1 MTYCVAA
8 ISKEGIVFASD
19 SRTNAG
25 VDQLAVFSKMN
36 VFEVAGERVICLL
49 SAGNLGTSQSVIS
62 LLHMR
67 SKVPDGGHAPDG
79 INGIGSLYDVAVLV
93 GQTLRE
99 VVARDGTS
107 LEADGINPSCSFIV
121 GGQIKDEPPRLFLV
135 YPQGNFIEAMQ
146 DTTFFQIG
154 ERKYGK
160 PMLDRVL
167 EVDTPLE
174 DVAKCILVSF
184 DATLRSNLSV
194 GLPIDL
200 LGYEADA
207 LRVTHR
213 RRYHEGDPYFQQI
226 SDVWSI
232 GLLRLFA
239 EVPEVSWRSGT
250 G

>member
-8 ISKEGIVFASD
+8 IAKEGIVFASD

-36 VFEVAGERVICLL
+36 VFEVPGERMACLL
-49 SAGNLGTSQSVIS
+49 SAGNLGTAQSVVS

-67 SKVPDGGHAPDG
+67 SKLPGGAHNPAG
-79 INGIGSLYDVAVLV
+79 VNGLASLYDVAVLV

-99 VVARDGTS
+99 VVARDGAS
-107 LEADGINPSCSFIV
+107 LEADGVNPSCSFIV
-121 GGQIKDEPPRLFLV
+121 GGQIKGEPPRLFLV

-213 RRYHEGDPYFQQI
+213 RRYLEGDPYFQQI

-239 EVPEVSWRSGT
+239 EVPDVSCRAT
-250 G
+250 T

>member
-1 MTYCVAA
+1 MTYGVAA
-8 ISKEGIVFASD
+8 IAKEGIVFASD

-25 VDQLAVFSKMN
+25 IDQISVFSKMN
-36 VFEVAGERVICLL
+36 VFEVAGERMVCVL
-49 SAGNLGTSQSVIS
+49 SAGNLGTSQSVVS

-67 SKVPDGGHAPDG
+67 SKLAPGGHDPAG
-79 INGIGSLYDVAVLV
+79 ITGLSSLYDVAALV
-93 GQTLRE
+93 GVTLRE
-99 VVARDGTS
+99 VVARDGPS
-107 LEADGINPSCSFIV
+107 LEADGIESSCTFIL
-121 GGQIKDEPPRLFLV
+121 GGQVKGEPPRLFLV

-146 DTTFFQIG
+146 DTPYFQIG
-154 ERKYGK
+154 EKKYGK

-167 EVDTPLE
+167 EVDTALK

-200 LGYEADA
+200 LGYEADS

-213 RRYHEGDPYFQQI
+213 RRYEEGDPYFQQI
-226 SDVWSI
+226 SDVWSS

-239 EVPEVSWRSGT
+239 DVPDVSWR
-250 G
+250 

>member
-8 ISKEGIVFASD
+8 IAKEGIVFASD

-25 VDQLAVFSKMN
+25 IDQLAVFSKMN
-36 VFEVAGERVICLL
+36 LYEVAGERMICLL

-67 SKVPDGGHAPDG
+67 SKLPDGNRDPAG
-79 INGIGSLYDVAVLV
+79 IIGLATIYDVAVLV
-93 GQTLRE
+93 GRTLRE
-99 VVARDGTS
+99 VVARDGPS
-107 LEADGINPSCSFIV
+107 LEADGIAPSCSFIL
-121 GGQIKDEPPRLFLV
+121 GGQVKGEPPRLFLV
-135 YPQGNFIEAMQ
+135 YPQGNFIEAMH

-154 ERKYGK
+154 EKKYGK
-160 PMLDRVL
+160 PILDRVL
-167 EVDTPLE
+167 EVDTPLQ
-174 DVAKCILVSF
+174 DVAKCVLVSF

-200 LGYEADA
+200 LGYETGA

-213 RRYHEGDPYFQQI
+213 RRYEEGDPYFQQI

-232 GLLRLFA
+232 GLLRLFT
-239 EVPEVSWRSGT
+239 EVPDISWR
-250 G
+250 

>member
-8 ISKEGIVFASD
+8 IAEQGIVFASD

-25 VDQLAVFSKMN
+25 IDQVSVFSKMN
-36 VFEVAGERVICLL
+36 LFEIPGERMICLL

-62 LLHMR
+62 LMHMR
-67 SKVPDGGHAPDG
+67 SRGSAGEPDPSG
-79 INGIGSLYDVAVLV
+79 ILGLRSLYDVAVLV
-93 GQTLRE
+93 GRTLRE
-99 VVARDGTS
+99 VVNRDGPS
-107 LEADGINPSCSFIV
+107 LKADGIESTCSFIL
-121 GGQIKDEPPRLFLV
+121 GGQVQGEPPRLFLV

-146 DTTFFQIG
+146 DTPYFQIG
-154 ERKYGK
+154 EKKYGK

-167 EVDTPLE
+167 EVTTPLQE
-174 DVAKCILVSF
+174 VAKCILVSF

-207 LRVTHR
+207 LKVTYR
-213 RRYHEGDPYFQQI
+213 RRYEEDDPYFRQI

-239 EVPEVSWRSGT
+239 EVPDVTWR
-250 G
+250 